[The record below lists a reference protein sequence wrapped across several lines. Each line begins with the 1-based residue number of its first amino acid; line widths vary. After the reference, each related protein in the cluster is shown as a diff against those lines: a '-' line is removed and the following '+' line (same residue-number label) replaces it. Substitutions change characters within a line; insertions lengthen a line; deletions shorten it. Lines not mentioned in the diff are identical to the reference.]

1 MKEKRKKNRIVIFV
15 ILILLMVFVILSIYI
30 ICNQYLKN
38 DVGEQY
44 KEKPENHMEQEL
56 TKKEEETLLAQI
68 KDYTTI
74 FADSYPF
81 DDNNPLDNQKALSF
95 ALVRLGVT
103 GQDFM
108 ESDLEK
114 QLEKYFGDGHPYI
127 HEDIECFLQDGVL
140 YRYDSAKREYFFQ
153 NIHGHGGY
161 GMYPVEVFYLDGRVE
176 DDIYTVRVNILYG
189 DYCSGTCGPV
199 IEYYKNAEDSI
210 RGEYPVLG
218 PFDDYHEVTEEE
230 YQSIKKEL
238 PVMKFTFIKDKNEN
252 YGLQSVAIE

>member
-114 QLEKYFGDGHPYI
+114 QLEKYFNRAESSIRKAIKKMCDNGFSNY
-127 HEDIECFLQDGVL
+127 
-140 YRYDSAKREYFFQ
+140 K
-153 NIHGHGGY
+153 
-161 GMYPVEVFYLDGRVE
+161 YLDNNKFK
-176 DDIYTVRVNILYG
+176 IKNNIK
-189 DYCSGTCGPV
+189 
-199 IEYYKNAEDSI
+199 YK
-210 RGEYPVLG
+210 
-218 PFDDYHEVTEEE
+218 
-230 YQSIKKEL
+230 
-238 PVMKFTFIKDKNEN
+238 
-252 YGLQSVAIE
+252 